1 MLRKF
6 WASGP
11 RWECIL
17 PESEERIEKF
27 VDTAENEPRQNLRFL
42 RCLWG
47 SFSFSKIAFSKWH
60 FFDAGRAESRPIYSS
75 GVSEWVPKVSGRLV
89 DLCQAN
95 QKKWFFHF
103 FYSSLGIRLCKV
115 SWRVLAR
122 AARHFGMRK
131 LLVFAQIS
139 QALHQECV
147 EGVAPFPEQFRSLKN
162 SLIQLRT
169 RSWKFG
175 LFPYLKTCIFN
186 RIHPI
191 SCISIGYFCH

>member
-6 WASGP
+6 WVSGT
-11 RWECIL
+11 RWGRIL

-27 VDTAENEPRQNLRFL
+27 VDTAENEPRQNLWFL

-122 AARHFGMRK
+122 AARHFGDAKIARFF
-131 LLVFAQIS
+131 LDLASWLFAYARVHRAVSGTVSI
-139 QALHQECV
+139 
-147 EGVAPFPEQFRSLKN
+147 VA
-162 SLIQLRT
+162 
-169 RSWKFG
+169 KFVDTAENEM
-175 LFPYLKTCIFN
+175 LQV
-186 RIHPI
+186 
-191 SCISIGYFCH
+191 

>member
-6 WASGP
+6 WASGS
-11 RWECIL
+11 RWERIL

-27 VDTAENEPRQNLRFL
+27 VDTDENEPRQILRFL
-42 RCLWG
+42 RCLWR

-103 FYSSLGIRLCKV
+103 LYSSLGIRLCKV

-122 AARHFGMRK
+122 AARHFGDAKIARFCLDLASW
-131 LLVFAQIS
+131 LLAHAREHRAVSGTVSI
-139 QALHQECV
+139 
-147 EGVAPFPEQFRSLKN
+147 VAKFVDTAENEILKVWLVSLFEN
-162 SLIQLRT
+162 MH
-169 RSWKFG
+169 F
-175 LFPYLKTCIFN
+175 
-186 RIHPI
+186 HD
-191 SCISIGYFCH
+191 

>member
-6 WASGP
+6 WVSGA
-11 RWECIL
+11 RWGRIL
-17 PESEERIEKF
+17 SESEERIEKF
-27 VDTAENEPRQNLRFL
+27 VDTAENEPRQNLWFL

-89 DLCQAN
+89 DLCQPN

-103 FYSSLGIRLCKV
+103 FYSSLGLRLCKV

-122 AARHFGMRK
+122 AARHFGDAK
-131 LLVFAQIS
+131 TANFCADLTFCVFAYARVHREVSGTVSI
-139 QALHQECV
+139 
-147 EGVAPFPEQFRSLKN
+147 VA
-162 SLIQLRT
+162 
-169 RSWKFG
+169 KFADTAENEMLQVWLVP
-175 LFPYLKTCIFN
+175 LFENIC
-186 RIHPI
+186 
-191 SCISIGYFCH
+191 

>member
-6 WASGP
+6 WVSGT
-11 RWECIL
+11 RWGRIL
-17 PESEERIEKF
+17 SESEERIEKF

-95 QKKWFFHF
+95 QKKWFFHI

-122 AARHFGMRK
+122 AARHFGDAKTARFCADLAGIASGMCRGRRA
-131 LLVFAQIS
+131 VS
-139 QALHQECV
+139 
-147 EGVAPFPEQFRSLKN
+147 
-162 SLIQLRT
+162 RT
-169 RSWKFG
+169 
-175 LFPYLKTCIFN
+175 
-186 RIHPI
+186 
-191 SCISIGYFCH
+191 ISIAQKFVDTAENEILKVWLVSLFEKMHFQ